1 MEELKN
7 MSEEIT
13 EEIKEVEQEH
23 KEHADDTLDISFAEL
38 NLDETVL
45 EAVEKLGFEHP
56 TKVQAQVIPRILDNE
71 DVFVMSETGSG
82 KTAAFALPV
91 IQKLIGSSKLRA
103 LILTPTRELAVQ
115 VDKDIKTYSTG
126 TGVKST
132 AVYGQ
137 HNMNVELEEL
147 ASGVNIVV
155 GTPGRVFDHIDNKG
169 FSTKDIN
176 FLVLDEADRML
187 DMGFYDQVVKIIKRL
202 PRDRVTMCFSATLPY
217 EIKNISMQY
226 MNSPVNIDLGT
237 DVKTVDSI
245 EQCYYKVDRH
255 EKRKSLKKLIDYY
268 QPASCMVFCNT
279 RDEVDRVTDVL
290 RKGGIYCDNLHG
302 ANSQFSRTKT
312 IDKFKDKKVQVVV
325 ATDVAARGIHIEDLE
340 MVINY
345 DVPDNKDNYVHRVGR
360 TGRAGKKGLAV
371 NLVSSESIITLY
383 EIEEH
388 VGALIEEKDMPTDA
402 EIKERVE
409 QSTTVWSD
417 MEPAVYKKEDRRYK
431 KDDKKIRG
439 KFDKSYGKNNKKKH
453 KNTDKS
459 DKKKHEKIDN
469 KTAKVEFKADF
480 KENKKN
486 ASKPK
491 RKTEIRN
498 VAGLGNVEFIVK
510 EKKKKGFFARLFGL

>member
-1 MEELKN
+1 MDELKN
-7 MSEEIT
+7 KSEEIT
-13 EEIKEVEQEH
+13 EEINEVEEAH
-23 KEHADDTLDISFAEL
+23 KEHTDDTVDISFTEL
-38 NLDETVL
+38 NLDDTVL
-45 EAVEKLGFEHP
+45 KAISKLGFEHP
-56 TKVQAQVIPRILDNE
+56 TQVQAKVIPRILDNE

-82 KTAAFALPV
+82 KTAAFALPI
-91 IQKLIGSSKLRA
+91 IQKLINSSKLRA

-115 VDKDIKTYSTG
+115 VDKDIKTYAEG

-187 DMGFYDQVVKIIKRL
+187 DMGFYDQVVKIIKRI

-226 MNSPVNIDLGT
+226 MNNPINIDLGT

-245 EQCYYKVDRH
+245 KQCYYKVDRY

-290 RKGGIYCDNLHG
+290 RKGGIYCENLHG

-371 NLVSSESIITLY
+371 NLVSSESIMTLY

-388 VGALIEEKDMPTDA
+388 VGILIDEKEMPTD
-402 EIKERVE
+402 EQIKERVE
-409 QSTTVWSD
+409 QSTTVWSE
-417 MEPAVYKKEDRRYK
+417 MEPAVYKYEDRKYK
-431 KDDKKIRG
+431 RGDKKTRG
-439 KFDKSYGKNNKKKH
+439 KSDRSYGKNNKKKH
-453 KNTDKS
+453 NKT
-459 DKKKHEKIDN
+459 DKKKYEKID
-469 KTAKVEFKADF
+469 KKAAKADF
-480 KENKKN
+480 KENKKTEKTV
-486 ASKPK
+486 SKPK
-491 RKTEIRN
+491 RKTEIKN
-498 VAGLGNVEFIVK
+498 IAGLGNVEFIVK